1 MKRIMAAIQLS
12 SGMDLADNL
21 AQAADLLAQAAG
33 QGAVMAV
40 LPEMFPL
47 LGQGED
53 FTQAKN
59 LLQET
64 EGKGFIQDFLFE
76 QARRLKLWIIGGTLP
91 LKSQDPHRPFASSL
105 VITPEGKIAARYDKI
120 HLFDAVLSE
129 TEAYSESEATLPGK
143 KAVLV
148 DTPCGKMG
156 LSVCFDV
163 RFPELYRELYAQ
175 GAELFVVPSAFT
187 VPTGIAHWEVLLRAR
202 AIENYA
208 YLIAAAQ
215 VGTHGQGRKTYGHSM
230 IIDPTGKI
238 IASLE
243 SEPGFL
249 LAEIDSEL
257 IALQR
262 KKMGQTHLLPPRF

>member
-1 MKRIMAAIQLS
+1 MKRIIAALQLS

-21 AQAADLLAQAAG
+21 AQARNLLEQAAG

-53 FTQAKN
+53 FTRAKN
-59 LLQET
+59 LLQES
-64 EGKGFIQDFLFE
+64 EGQGLIQDFLFE
-76 QARRLKLWIIGGTLP
+76 QAQQLKLWIIGGTLP
-91 LKSQDPHRPFASSL
+91 LKSQDPQRPFASSL
-105 VITPEGKIAARYDKI
+105 VITPEGKIAARYDKM
-120 HLFDAVLSE
+120 HLFDVVISE
-129 TEAYSESEATLPGK
+129 TESYLESGSTTPGQK
-143 KAVLV
+143 TVLL

-156 LSVCFDV
+156 LSVCFDI

-243 SEPGFL
+243 AGPGIIL
-249 LAEIDSEL
+249 SEIDPAL
-257 IALQR
+257 IRLQR
-262 KKMGQTHLLPPRF
+262 QKMGQNR